1 MNYLL
6 NSKQLN
12 NNGGYTV
19 SLLCVSNV
27 EKSNLEAYM
36 EDTGAVGSVSDFG
49 LRGPQVNPPQG
60 WRLLWPRASHISTA
74 QYVNI

>member
-1 MNYLL
+1 
-6 NSKQLN
+6 
-12 NNGGYTV
+12 
-19 SLLCVSNV
+19 
-27 EKSNLEAYM
+27 M